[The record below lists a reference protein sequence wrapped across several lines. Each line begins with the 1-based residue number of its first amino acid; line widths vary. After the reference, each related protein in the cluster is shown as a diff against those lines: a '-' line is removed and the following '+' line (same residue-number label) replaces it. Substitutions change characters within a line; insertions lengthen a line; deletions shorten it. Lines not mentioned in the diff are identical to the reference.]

1 MLCRYIWLLFWN
13 AMVLLTVTFH
23 LERLSQFHIWKL
35 DLITSRTVWAQ
46 EESFGKSNIQ
56 YTPRYGQPFRC
67 LFSVNWWRIWEHVS
81 LLILGNEIHRCGW
94 TALKL
99 LCSNA
104 ACPDTQELNRISLY
118 HTYCMTFEW
127 KSSLK
132 VLKAQKHMHYSLH
145 CKLCMP
151 FTIKK

>member
-46 EESFGKSNIQ
+46 EESFGKSNIHA
-56 YTPRYGQPFRC
+56 TLWPTIRC
-67 LFSVNWWRIWEHVS
+67 LFSVNWWGIWEHVS
-81 LLILGNEIHRCGW
+81 LLILGNEIHHCGR
-94 TALKL
+94 TVFKA
-99 LCSNA
+99 S

-118 HTYCMTFEW
+118 HTYCTTLSGNPHSKCW
-127 KSSLK
+127 RHKNIWTIAYIVYSVCHLLLK
-132 VLKAQKHMHYSLH
+132 K
-145 CKLCMP
+145 
-151 FTIKK
+151 